1 MIEVRA
7 EVGPPGPYRLPRG
20 SADGLQRRRGGVL
33 FRFLRTDGHDVL
45 LRAAQLR
52 DGRVVL
58 GARARPLPPTRAG
71 TAAGA
76 GDRARRAAEQAL
88 GQWRFALGVDVDLS
102 AFVAAH
108 KDDPLIGPSIRSRP
122 WLRPARRTSVFE
134 ALICAVCEQLIA
146 FEDAVR
152 IERRLIARHGAVR
165 APDVA
170 SHPRLRDAPDAAEM
184 ALGLV
189 PAQLEACGLSPKR
202 AAALHRAAR
211 EIASGRI
218 DTAPGCDPD
227 RVLLRLGRLPEIG
240 TWTLA
245 LVASQALGRDDRPPS
260 GDLNLRKALG
270 RVLTGDP
277 RARVPEH
284 EVDAWLA
291 PYAPW
296 GALAAAHV
304 MAARGD
310 LLVARGAGTVPEAA
324 PAPARL
330 APSQAGLPPALRA
343 AARAEAPAASPA
355 VRAAAIPALS
365 GAAVAAAAQPAPAV
379 ATGSETAPTPGT
391 TQAPGPRP
399 AVAA

>member
-33 FRFLRTDGHDVL
+33 FRYLRTDGHGVL

-58 GARARPLPPTRAG
+58 GARARVLPPARGAVPSWPSPAPN
-71 TAAGA
+71 AACSPPGA
-76 GDRARRAAEQAL
+76 ADRARRAADRAL

-102 AFVAAH
+102 GFVAAH
-108 KDDPLIGPSIRSRP
+108 EDDSLIGPSIRTRP
-122 WLRPARRTSVFE
+122 WLRPARRPSVFE
-134 ALICAVCEQLIA
+134 ALVCAVCEQLIA

-189 PAQLEACGLSPKR
+189 PAQLEACGLSPRR

-218 DTAPGCDPD
+218 DAGPGCDPD

-270 RVLTGDP
+270 RILTGDP

-291 PYAPW
+291 RYAPW

-304 MAARGD
+304 MATRGD
-310 LLVARGAGTVPEAA
+310 LLVARGAGTVPEAT
-324 PAPARL
+324 PVPARL
-330 APSQAGLPPALRA
+330 PAAQAGLPPAARA
-343 AARAEAPAASPA
+343 AAPAI
-355 VRAAAIPALS
+355 AA
-365 GAAVAAAAQPAPAV
+365 
-379 ATGSETAPTPGT
+379 
-391 TQAPGPRP
+391 
-399 AVAA
+399 